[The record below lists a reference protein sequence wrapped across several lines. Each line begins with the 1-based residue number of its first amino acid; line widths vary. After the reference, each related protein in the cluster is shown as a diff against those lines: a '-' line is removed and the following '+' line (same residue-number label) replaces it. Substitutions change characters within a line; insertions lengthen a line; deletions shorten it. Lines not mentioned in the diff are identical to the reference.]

1 MACSSDHWIAEYEGH
16 RIEIEVYLAGF
27 FAAGASLFI
36 NNERVDT
43 VPGFKS
49 TFSRFTLRHNIVDGE
64 RALEVKAEI
73 IQKLITTK
81 AELQINNQIIAL
93 NKTR

>member
-1 MACSSDHWIAEYEGH
+1 MACSSDHWVAEHGSY

-49 TFSRFTLRHNIVDGE
+49 TFSRFTLRHNIIDGN
-64 RALEVKAEI
+64 RTLEVKVEI
-73 IQKLITTK
+73 VQKLIVTK
-81 AELQINNQIIAL
+81 AELLINDQIIPL
-93 NKTR
+93 RKTR

>member
-1 MACSSDHWIAEYEGH
+1 MASSSDHWVVEHGKY

-36 NNERVDT
+36 NNQRVDM

-49 TFSRFTLRHNIVDGE
+49 SFSRFTLRHNIVDGDQT
-64 RALEVKAEI
+64 LEVKVEI
-73 IQKLITTK
+73 VQKLITTK
-81 AELQINNQIIAL
+81 AELIINDQSVPL
-93 NKTR
+93 TKTR